1 MARGDYLA
9 RTKGGIENAIP
20 RPGGGSGD
28 GFWNTVGGVAE
39 NIYAGNL
46 ADQNVANNQ
55 NTLQTQIDAAQG
67 GNITGGDVESYFDPV
82 TTTTIL
88 QGLFAIV
95 AAIILYIRNPKQ
107 IIIDLKN
114 LFSKTKDVEVVDK
127 NNPEKKD

>member
-1 MARGDYLA
+1 MIVYIILFM
-9 RTKGGIENAIP
+9 P
-20 RPGGGSGD
+20 
-28 GFWNTVGGVAE
+28 
-39 NIYAGNL
+39 
-46 ADQNVANNQ
+46 NNSSKFF
-55 NTLQTQIDAAQG
+55 LILIFVISFFSSAHA
-67 GNITGGDVESYFDPV
+67 YFDPV

>member
-1 MARGDYLA
+1 MIVYIILFMPNKSSKFFLILILIFVISFFSSAHA
-9 RTKGGIENAIP
+9 
-20 RPGGGSGD
+20 
-28 GFWNTVGGVAE
+28 
-39 NIYAGNL
+39 
-46 ADQNVANNQ
+46 
-55 NTLQTQIDAAQG
+55 
-67 GNITGGDVESYFDPV
+67 YFDPV

>member
-1 MARGDYLA
+1 MIVYIFLFMLNKSSKFFLILIFVISFFSSAHA
-9 RTKGGIENAIP
+9 
-20 RPGGGSGD
+20 
-28 GFWNTVGGVAE
+28 
-39 NIYAGNL
+39 
-46 ADQNVANNQ
+46 
-55 NTLQTQIDAAQG
+55 
-67 GNITGGDVESYFDPV
+67 YFDPV